1 LNIFKFKFSL
11 VLILILAG
19 YPLAGEYSINQ
30 RFISRVAELP
40 PFSNPTS
47 YTPDAAFADFLFEQ
61 ELFDEAAIE
70 YQRTAHIMPMENSYD
85 YSVFQQAKCYI
96 KLGEYDLATGIL
108 DKLGYK
114 ALDRAVS
121 YRARLLRAIV
131 ETAQGKPRT
140 GEFLL
145 SDLVR
150 DFPDYA
156 TEIYFWRGW
165 QRLIQYEIES
175 AKEDFDYVCSESI
188 RNPYYF
194 SRAYGVKR
202 WLDINGDKIPQRS
215 PYFARWLSGLLPG
228 TGQIYSG
235 KSAQGINSFTINGV
249 FGFLTIGEI
258 LATNY
263 LQAGVVFIAA
273 WNRYY
278 FGGMINSTAMA
289 KNYNQSRWDEA
300 IATLIETYIG
310 DNTNN
315 ESLCLAKKYER
326 APHYLNG
333 MAICADWTLLLYQYF
348 ITTQDA
354 QECQFNP
361 GCSDYSR
368 LAFQNRNPLSALLMT
383 SDRLQRCNPFAQK
396 YYPVDSIGHLE
407 DPLEE

>member
-1 LNIFKFKFSL
+1 MKRCHEIIVVVML
-11 VLILILAG
+11 VLAG
-19 YPLAGEYSINQ
+19 YALAGEYSINK
-30 RFISRVAELP
+30 RFISYVVELP
-40 PFSNPTS
+40 PFSNPAS

-61 ELFDEAAIE
+61 ELFDEAALE
-70 YQRTAHIMPMENSYD
+70 YQRTAHIMPMANSYD
-85 YSVFQQAKCYI
+85 YSVFQQAKCHI
-96 KLGEYDLATGIL
+96 KLGEYDLAAGIL
-108 DKLGYK
+108 DRLGYK
-114 ALDRAVS
+114 ALDNEVS
-121 YRARLLRAIV
+121 YRARLLGAIV
-131 ETAQGKPRT
+131 ETARGKPRT

-175 AKEDFDYVCSESI
+175 AKEDFDYVCNESI

-202 WLDINGDKIPQRS
+202 WLDINGDKIHQRS

-235 KSAQGINSFTINGV
+235 KSAQGINSFAINGV
-249 FGFLTIGEI
+249 FGFLTISEI
-258 LATNY
+258 LAKNY
-263 LQAGVVFIAA
+263 LQAGVIFLGA

-289 KNYNQSRWDEA
+289 KKFNQSQWDEA
-300 IATLIETYIG
+300 IAALIETYIG
-310 DNTNN
+310 ENTNN
-315 ESLCLAKKYER
+315 EIIYMAEESES

-333 MAICADWTLLLYQYF
+333 MAVCADWTLVLYKNF

-354 QECQFNP
+354 QKCQFNP

-368 LAFQNRNPLSALLMT
+368 MAFQYRNPLSALLIT

-396 YYPVDSIGHLE
+396 YYPVDSTGYLE
-407 DPLEE
+407 DPLEK